1 MNVREVF
8 KIARTSIQIVVFAPV
23 FNKNNVKVSYSCMPN
38 MGSIINNNNKKILT
52 NNNTTP
58 QNGCNCRKKGQCP
71 LDNNCLT
78 TIVIYKANVTT
89 DKDDTGKNYIGLTE
103 GTFKQRYTQ
112 HKLSF
117 RNRKYAN
124 RTELAKH
131 IWKLKDNNENYKIS
145 WSIISSASAYNN
157 ISKRCNLCLTEKL
170 YIIKVNKASNLNKR
184 AELISKCRHEKKY
197 SLVYIDTRLQ

>member
-1 MNVREVF
+1 
-8 KIARTSIQIVVFAPV
+8 
-23 FNKNNVKVSYSCMPN
+23 MPN
-38 MGSIINNNNKKILT
+38 MGSIINNHNKKILT

-58 QNGCNCRKKGQCP
+58 QNGCDCRKKDQCP
-71 LDNNCLT
+71 LNNNCLNT
-78 TIVIYKANVTT
+78 SVIYKANVTT

-131 IWKLKDNNENYKIS
+131 IWDNNENYRIS

-157 ISKRCNLCLTEKL
+157 ISKRYNLCLTGKL
-170 YIIKVNKASNLNKR
+170 YII
-184 AELISKCRHEKKY
+184 
-197 SLVYIDTRLQ
+197 